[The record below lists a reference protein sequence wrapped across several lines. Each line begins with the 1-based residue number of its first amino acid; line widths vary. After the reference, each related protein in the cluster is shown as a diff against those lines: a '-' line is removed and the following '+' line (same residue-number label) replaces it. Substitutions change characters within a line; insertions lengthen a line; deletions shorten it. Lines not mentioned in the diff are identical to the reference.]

1 MTAAADPRTSPP
13 AGDRREERRHA
24 VLDAAEHLFLEQG
37 YDRVSLAAI
46 VKRSGGS
53 LATVYEMFGNK
64 QGLLRAMVDRSIEQH
79 FNDLWLTNDE
89 TPPAE
94 QLRKMAVNM
103 HEHMVVPRV
112 IALKRIVIGESL
124 RDPAFARSFYD
135 MVHRKRLSPLAT
147 AFRSW
152 NEQGRAF
159 IDDPEAAAALFVATV
174 MGDAQLE
181 SLLGIGC
188 DCDTAEIVAGIEWR
202 LAPFVS
208 YFRIA

>member
-1 MTAAADPRTSPP
+1 MSAAADPRISSP

-64 QGLLRAMVDRSIEQH
+64 QGLLRAMVDRSIEQN
-79 FNDLWLTNDE
+79 FSNLWSTDDDV
-89 TPPAE
+89 PPSA
-94 QLRKMAVNM
+94 QLRIMALRL
-103 HEHMVVPRV
+103 HEHMVQPHIV
-112 IALKRIVIGESL
+112 ALKRIVIGESL

-135 MVHRKRLSPLAT
+135 LVHRRRMADLAVAFAAWT
-147 AFRSW
+147 A
-152 NEQGRAF
+152 QGKAE
-159 IDDPEAAAALFVATV
+159 IDDPEAAADLYSATV
-174 MGDAQLE
+174 MCDAQYE
-181 SLLGIGC
+181 ALLGIGSNC
-188 DCDTAEIVAGIEWR
+188 DLSRVAAAIDWR
-202 LAPFVS
+202 LAPFLS